1 MKKFLTM
8 FLCAVMAVS
17 FACPYISAVEA
28 PTYSNYDII
37 KEVAY
42 AYDRQGAQILYDQ
55 LNARRHIYA
64 SPEDATAQRTVYLD
78 CSSYVN
84 SCYRE
89 AFGVNVM
96 PVDISSGVSGTSP
109 STVNLT
115 KYAKENPDNVDV
127 VGYWEN
133 ADYTTEEAKQE
144 IMNHV
149 RSQLEIG
156 DLLVY
161 RHGKTSDSSGH
172 VYIYV
177 GNNTFMHCYGG
188 GSYTRNASNPA
199 LSYDGTIGEET
210 NGMIDDISCKSI
222 FEDTSNKRYLFKET
236 SSDTVR
242 NFCLLR
248 PLARGLTPTEKTLK
262 RMEIA
267 GLSMEKTA
275 SVYENSAVYTGD
287 VITYTITLENT
298 ASTAYASINVTDVI
312 PEGTELV
319 SATDATVQ
327 DGKALSWSIDAAA
340 KATVKLTYD
349 VRVTESTPGAL
360 IKSESTYVNGIEL
373 GDITHSVSGYAKAQG
388 LILGEIAREH
398 IEKAT
403 AFDSGLSFANALYK
417 SALGI
422 DLFGDMTEKDAL
434 DSLIDVENR
443 DRYTDTELSKMIAP
457 NLYGGYSIRY
467 GWLYN
472 PSQNSRTRLISEDE
486 LEEGDIIIA
495 DYSGGSIVYVYIGN
509 STLATVKNGVCTTL
523 TIGKNIHGEGADNIL
538 ISLLGYDR
546 FAVLRPSMTNTGS
559 DVSVESIAVTT
570 PPAKLTYK
578 SGETFD
584 STGMVVSAN
593 MSDGSIWNIKGY
605 SVTPEILEYP
615 TNSVTVS
622 FGGFTASLEVTVLE
636 QMIVTSVKDA
646 VLLDVDREIMA
657 EGIVVGA
664 SNEGDGTVAQ
674 KELLIKDISSDH
686 LIAVRGI
693 PSSYGAYPFY
703 GYEKGDR
710 ITFKATVKTDAHYTE
725 KKYLAF
731 SSENGE
737 KDTTIISKNNEITY
751 NFDNAV
757 TLSNWTNMKKFYRS
771 TYSPYTYFKITG
783 GVYMNQYTGSSDGVI
798 SYRVHKN
805 SAAAKT
811 SDMKVSAGTYLSL
824 RDNIMKYNVG
834 EDWTKLFFDEAS
846 SSVPGVFV
854 DKEFYAVYIGGNNS
868 YFQLVILDE
877 DWIENKEFAITKI
890 GADKKS
896 AQINVPT
903 AGSYSVVFADY
914 DKGQLK
920 NVDIVPVTV
929 SESQTGKVT
938 VNMQKSFTLE
948 ADDKVMLWSSMTD
961 ITPMCEEFKV
971 K

>member
-1 MKKFLTM
+1 MKKILIM
-8 FLCAVMAVS
+8 FLCLTMALS
-17 FACPYISAVEA
+17 FMCPYISAVET

-55 LNARRHIYA
+55 LNSRRHIYA

-89 AFGVNVM
+89 AFGVNVLPYEINEM
-96 PVDISSGVSGTSP
+96 SPNTSRYT
-109 STVNLT
+109 S
-115 KYAKENPDNVDV
+115 YAKDNPDNVDV
-127 VGYWEN
+127 IGYWEN
-133 ADYTTEEAKQE
+133 ADYTTDAAKQE
-144 IMNHV
+144 IMTFVKN
-149 RSQLEIG
+149 QLEIG

-172 VYIYV
+172 VYIYI
-177 GNNTFMHCYGG
+177 GNATFLHCYGG

-199 LSYDGTIGEET
+199 LSYDGTLGEES
-210 NGMIDDISCKSI
+210 NGMVDDISVGSI
-222 FEDTSNKRYLFKET
+222 FSDATNKRYLFKET
-236 SSDTVR
+236 ASDTVR

-262 RMEIA
+262 RMAIA

-298 ASTAYASINVTDVI
+298 TSKAISNINVTDVI
-312 PEGTELV
+312 PSGTELV
-319 SATDATVQ
+319 SASGATVK
-327 DGKALSWSIDAAA
+327 DDKSLSWSTAAAA
-340 KATVKLTYD
+340 KSTVKLTYD

-388 LILGEIAREH
+388 LVLGEIAREH
-398 IEKAT
+398 LEKSS
-403 AFDSGLSFANALYK
+403 AFDSGISFANSLYK

-422 DLFGDMTEKDAL
+422 DVFGDMTAKEAL
-434 DSLIDVENR
+434 DQLIDVENR
-443 DRYTDTELSKMIAP
+443 TCYTNTELSKMIAP
-457 NLYGGYSIRY
+457 NLYGGYLIRY
-467 GWLYN
+467 GWLYD
-472 PSQNSRTRLISEDE
+472 PSQNSRTRLVSESE

-495 DYSGGSIVYVYIGN
+495 DYSGGSIVYVYVGN
-509 STLATVKNGVCTTL
+509 STLATVKNGACTTL

-546 FAVLRPSMTNTGS
+546 FAVLRPSMANTGS
-559 DVSVESIAVTT
+559 DVSVESISVTT

-578 SGETFD
+578 SGESFD
-584 STGMVVSAN
+584 PTGMVVSAN
-593 MSDGSIWNIKGY
+593 MSDGSVWNIKGY

-615 TNSVTVS
+615 TNSVTIS
-622 FGGFTASLEVTVLE
+622 FGALSVNLDVTVLKE
-636 QMIVTSVKDA
+636 MIVTPVKDA

-664 SNEGDGTVAQ
+664 SNEGDGSVSQ
-674 KELLIKDISSDH
+674 KELLIKDITSDH

-693 PSSYGAYPFY
+693 PSSYGSYPFY

-710 ITFKATVKTDAHYTE
+710 ITFKATIKTDAHYVE
-725 KKYLAF
+725 KKYLSF
-731 SSENGE
+731 SSENGT

-751 NFDNAV
+751 NFDNVV
-757 TLSNWTNMKKFYRS
+757 TLNNWTNMKKFYRS

-783 GVYMNQYTGSSDGVI
+783 GVYMNQYTGASDGVI
-798 SYRVHKN
+798 SYRIHKN
-805 SAAAKT
+805 SSAAKAT
-811 SDMKVSAGTYLSL
+811 DMKVSAGTYLSL
-824 RDNIMKYNVG
+824 RDNIMKYNLR
-834 EDWTKLFFDEAS
+834 EDWTKLFFETADNT
-846 SSVPGVFV
+846 VPGVFA

-877 DWIENKEFAITKI
+877 DWIENKEFCVTKI

-896 AQINVPT
+896 AQINVPS

-920 NVDIVPVTV
+920 NIDIVPVTV
-929 SESQTGKVT
+929 TEDKTGKVT
-938 VNMQKSFTLE
+938 VNMQKSFTLDT
-948 ADDKVMLWSSMTD
+948 DDKVMLWNNMTT
-961 ITPMCEEFKV
+961 IAPLCEEFKV
-971 K
+971 KY